1 MRATTRPVR
10 RPLAILFA
18 LVHAAITAA
27 ATIAAFLG
35 SYAHPGVMTTS
46 VLLVALLIWSL
57 ASWRILGRHLFDPY
71 VLFLTSA
78 FLFNAGQALLETAN
92 LNAGGMLG
100 GEFADELLRRTL
112 LVVAAGLAGLHTGAL
127 TALALR
133 RPGAAIAHETED
145 QNWLR
150 GVGWV
155 SLAIAVPAATIW
167 LSQSIAIVSASGYAS
182 LYDRDFSTGLSATP
196 ALLSSLLV
204 TGTLFLT
211 AGGRARRL
219 EARFAGALVMTFVL
233 IQFYMGYRSTAAMPL
248 MAWAWLR
255 HRAVRP
261 IRGTVLLAS
270 AAVLLLV
277 VFPVVKEMRN
287 LSSLERSLGEVSVN
301 LLSAD
306 NPAVISIDEMGQSMA
321 TVAHTVARL
330 PSERPFDHGVGYA
343 YAVLTLVP
351 NLFWSVHPTIARG
364 TNSDWLVSVVSPW
377 VALHGG
383 GYGYSAIA
391 EAYLNFGIAGPP
403 VVMALVGILLTT
415 LVGWAER
422 TPNAARYALVAVVLA
437 FSLRFPRD
445 ELAGILR
452 PIVWYG
458 FLPYLTAVIGPAVIR
473 IVLRTRGVTQPG
485 TSLSPQLLKCE

>member
-1 MRATTRPVR
+1 MTAPSSPFS
-10 RPLAILFA
+10 RPLAIPFA
-18 LVHAAITAA
+18 LVNAAITATLTVA
-27 ATIAAFLG
+27 ALMG
-35 SYAHPGVMTTS
+35 SSAHPSVMILS
-46 VLLVALLIWSL
+46 GLLVLLLIWSL
-57 ASWRILGRHLFDPY
+57 ASWRILGRNLFDPY
-71 VLFLTSA
+71 VLFLISA

-92 LNAGGMLG
+92 LNSGDMLG

-112 LVVAAGLAGLHTGAL
+112 LIVAAGLAGLHTGAL
-127 TALALR
+127 IALAIR
-133 RPGAAIAHETED
+133 GTSQASAHET
-145 QNWLR
+145 QQRNWLR

-155 SLAIAVPAATIW
+155 SLAISVPAATIW
-167 LSQSIAIVSASGYAS
+167 LSQSVAIVSASGYAS
-182 LYDRDFSTGLSATP
+182 LYDRDSSTGLSATP
-196 ALLSSLLV
+196 ALLSSLLI
-204 TGTLFLT
+204 TGALFLT
-211 AGGRARRL
+211 AGGRTRRL
-219 EARFAGALVMTFVL
+219 EARFAAAVVMTFVV

-261 IRGTVLLAS
+261 IRGSVLLAS

-277 VFPVVKEMRN
+277 VFPVVKEMRDR
-287 LSSLERSLGEVSVN
+287 SSLERSLGEVSGN

-321 TVAHTVARL
+321 TVAHTVARV
-330 PSERPFDHGVGYA
+330 PSERPFDYGVGYS
-343 YAVLTLVP
+343 YAALTLVP
-351 NLFWSVHPTIARG
+351 NLFWTVHPTIARG

-415 LVGWAER
+415 LVVWAER
-422 TPNAARYALVAVVLA
+422 TPNPARLAVVAVVLA

-458 FLPYLTAVIGPAVIR
+458 FLPYFTAVIGPTVTR
-473 IVLRTRGVTQPG
+473 IVLRTRGVTRSG
-485 TSLSPQLLKCE
+485 TSFSPQLSRCE

>member
-1 MRATTRPVR
+1 MTATDPIR
-10 RPLAILFA
+10 RPLAIFFA
-18 LVHAAITAA
+18 FVHAAITAA
-27 ATIAAFLG
+27 VTAAAFMGPSLRP
-35 SYAHPGVMTTS
+35 SVMIAS
-46 VLLVALLIWSL
+46 GLLVVLLVWSL
-57 ASWRILGRHLFDPY
+57 ASWRILGRSLFDPY
-71 VLFLTSA
+71 VLFLISA
-78 FLFNAGQALLETAN
+78 FLFNAGQALLETAH

-112 LVVAAGLAGLHTGAL
+112 LIVAAGLAGLHTGAL
-127 TALALR
+127 VVLAAR
-133 RPGAAIAHETED
+133 RMHTPVAPEIQGED
-145 QNWLR
+145 WLR

-155 SLAIAVPAATIW
+155 SLAISIPAAAIW
-167 LSQSIAIVSASGYAS
+167 LSQSVAIVSAGGYAS

-196 ALLSSLLV
+196 ALLSSLLI

-211 AGGRARRL
+211 AGGRTRRL
-219 EARFAGALVMTFVL
+219 EARFAGAIVMAFVV

-261 IRGTVLLAS
+261 VRGTVLAAS
-270 AAVLLLV
+270 AAILLLV
-277 VFPVVKEMRN
+277 VFPVVKEMRD
-287 LSSLERSLGEVSVN
+287 LSSLERSIGDVSTS

-321 TVAHTVARL
+321 TVAHTVARV
-330 PSERPFDHGVGYA
+330 PSERPFDHGVGYL
-343 YAVLTLVP
+343 YAGLTLVP
-351 NLFWSVHPTIARG
+351 NLFWNVHPTIARG

-391 EAYLNFGIAGPP
+391 EAYLNFGIAGTPA
-403 VVMALVGILLTT
+403 VMALVGILLMT
-415 LVGWAER
+415 LVTWAER
-422 TPNAARYALVAVVLA
+422 TSNPAKLAVVAVVLA

-458 FLPYLTAVIGPAVIR
+458 VLPYLAAVVGPVVMR
-473 IVLRTRGVTQPG
+473 MVLRTRSVRQPA
-485 TSLSPQLLKCE
+485 TSLSPQF

>member
-1 MRATTRPVR
+1 MSATTHVR
-10 RPLAILFA
+10 RPLAIAFA
-18 LVHAAITAA
+18 IVHGAITAT
-27 ATIAAFLG
+27 ATIACFMG
-35 SYAHPGVMTTS
+35 PSAHPGVMTMS
-46 VLLVALLIWSL
+46 AVLVALLIWSL
-57 ASWRILGRHLFDPY
+57 ASWRILGRNLFDPY
-71 VLFLTSA
+71 VLLLISA

-92 LNAGGMLG
+92 LNSGGMLG
-100 GEFADELLRRTL
+100 GEFSDELLRRTL
-112 LVVAAGLAGLHTGAL
+112 LIVAAGLAGLHTGAL
-127 TALALR
+127 IALLIR
-133 RPGAAIAHETED
+133 RPAAAIPPETRD
-145 QNWLR
+145 QNWMR

-155 SLAIAVPAATIW
+155 SLAISAPAATIW

-182 LYDRDFSTGLSATP
+182 LYDRDLSTGLSGTP
-196 ALLSSLLV
+196 ALLSSLLI

-211 AGGRARRL
+211 AGGRTRRR
-219 EARFAGALVMTFVL
+219 EARFAGALVMTFVV

-277 VFPVVKEMRN
+277 VFPVVKEMRD
-287 LSSLERSLGEVSVN
+287 LSSLERSLGEVSAS

-321 TVAHTVARL
+321 TVAHTVARV
-330 PSERPFDHGVGYA
+330 PSERPFDAGVGYA
-343 YAVLTLVP
+343 YAALTLVP

-364 TNSDWLVSVVSPW
+364 TNSDWLVSAVSPW

-391 EAYLNFGIAGPP
+391 EAYLNFGVAGPP

-415 LVGWAER
+415 LVLWAER
-422 TPNAARYALVAVVLA
+422 TANPARFALVAVVLA

-458 FLPYLTAVIGPAVIR
+458 VLPYLAAVIGPGVVR
-473 IVLRTRGVTQPG
+473 VVLRTRGVTQPG
-485 TSLSPQLLKCE
+485 TSLSPQF